1 LLIPALL
8 ALLLETLITTARH
21 WLLPLKKLIDGII
34 VLLFLRCILIEK
46 LFKLRVSGLPGVI
59 GILLNTDLFVLLLI
73 LKECSFLLG

>member
-1 LLIPALL
+1 
-8 ALLLETLITTARH
+8 
-21 WLLPLKKLIDGII
+21 LIDGII